1 MKTIF
6 LRLWILSLSPL
17 FAQSTED
24 LWSKL
29 FMLENDLKESEWI
42 SLDLPTQ
49 LEFSVRLQHILSHKE
64 MSIRA
69 RAAWALG
76 NLGVSNDSIRDSLKK
91 TLSDPELLVQLEV
104 TEALRKLGDLEILAS
119 PLPRQALQDKRYILR
134 IRALEIL
141 SHFASEESLEAV
153 CAKLTDRDWTLR
165 RMAAITL
172 GKIKSL
178 KAVPPLLTLLRK
190 ERSVSVLQE
199 VIQTLGAIRDPESVS
214 ALLPFL
220 NHSSLFIRE
229 QTSEVLAQITGQHY
243 GYNLKQFKE
252 RQKQYTV
259 LSSEAQARFIEE
271 IHIAMQDGNWEI
283 RLSAISFLSELG
295 TDPEISYLIQALQDP
310 ARQVR
315 YSAAGALGKLK
326 LNAIS
331 AIPALIQN
339 ANDPDEY
346 VRMWSIWALGQIDAS
361 QNASLFEKALED
373 PNPQVRR
380 VAEQALKRIQ

>member
-1 MKTIF
+1 
-6 LRLWILSLSPL
+6 
-17 FAQSTED
+17 
-24 LWSKL
+24 
-29 FMLENDLKESEWI
+29 MLENDLKESEWI